1 MAQRRDIKYVNRD
14 FDNLRNQ
21 LIEFTKNYF
30 PNTYNDFSPTSPG
43 MMFME
48 MVSYVGDIL
57 SFYQDTQLQETFIQ
71 HAKDPKNLMNLAYM
85 LGYRPKITTTSIADI
100 QISQELQ
107 ADPTDR
113 TKILWSQAV
122 RIDENAE
129 LKSNVGG
136 EVSFIVDRPV
146 DFRFS
151 SSLDPTIYRIGSV
164 DTNLVPLT
172 FVLTKSAPAYS
183 GQVKTI
189 TQTFDTAQPYATIV
203 LPETNIIKILD
214 IIDENGTGDDWYEV
228 PFLGQETVFVEETN
242 TGTDSDLVRNI
253 LKLKKV
259 PKRFTT
265 RFNSKGNLII
275 QFGAGVEPGDDLEFT
290 PSMSNVGLGTNTGVT
305 RKDYTYDPSNF
316 LYTRAYGLAPSSTTL
331 RIRYII
337 GGGVESNVPANS
349 ITIPVSV
356 STNSLNPDILDTIAF
371 TNPLPAYGGSDADT
385 LEEIRQNSL
394 RSFNEQ
400 NRVVTLDDYTVRCY
414 SLPPSLGSLAKVYAI
429 QDQISS
435 PYRDIRQITDPY
447 STLTRDIIIDSNPL
461 SISLYVLT
469 YNLEGKLTT
478 CTPTLKNNLRNYL
491 SQYTLLTDAVNIRDA
506 FVVNIGL
513 DYDIIVYPDQV
524 GREVLL
530 RCNEALADY
539 FNIGNWN
546 INQPINISEVYV
558 LLDKIKGVQTVQN
571 IKFYNKVGGL
581 YSQYGYDIDGATKGN
596 VIYPSV
602 DPCIFEIKY
611 SAIDIRGRLTNI

>member
-30 PNTYNDFSPTSPG
+30 PDTYNDFSPTSPG

-85 LGYRPKITTTSIADI
+85 LGYRPKITTTSVVEIE
-100 QISQELQ
+100 ISQEVE
-107 ADPTDR
+107 ADPAVGR
-113 TKILWSQAV
+113 EQPLWSQAIRV
-122 RIDENAE
+122 DENAQ

-136 EVSFIVDRPV
+136 DISFFMDRAV

-151 SSLDPTIYRIGSV
+151 SSLDPTLISIGST
-164 DTNLVPLT
+164 DSNLTPLT
-172 FVLTKSAPAYS
+172 FVLTKYAPAYS
-183 GQVKTI
+183 GQIKTI
-189 TQTFDTAQPYATIV
+189 TQTFSSAQSFSTIV
-203 LPETNIIKILD
+203 LTDPNIVKVLD
-214 IIDENGTGDDWYEV
+214 IVDESGTGDDWYEV
-228 PFLGQETVFVEETN
+228 PFLGQETVFVEEAN
-242 TGTDSDLVRNI
+242 INTDSNLVRNS

-265 RFNSKGNLII
+265 RFNSKGHLII
-275 QFGAGVEPGDDLEFT
+275 QFGSGVQPGNDLEFT
-290 PSMSNVGLGTNTGVT
+290 PTMENVGLGTNTGVV
-305 RKDYTYDPSNF
+305 RKDYAYDPSNF
-316 LYTRAYGLAPSSTTL
+316 LYTRTYGLAPSNTTL
-331 RIRYII
+331 RVRYII

-349 ITIPVSV
+349 ITIPAAV
-356 STNSLNPDILDTIAF
+356 STNSLNPDILDTMSFNNIF
-371 TNPLPAYGGSDADT
+371 PAYGGADADS

-414 SLPPSLGSLAKVYAI
+414 SLPPSLGSIAKVYAI

-435 PYRDIRQITDPY
+435 PYARNND
-447 STLTRDIIIDSNPL
+447 LVIDSNPL
-461 SISLYVLT
+461 AVSLYVLT
-469 YNLEGKLTT
+469 YDLEGKLTYSS
-478 CTPTLKNNLRNYL
+478 PTLRNNLKNYL
-491 SQYTLLTDAVNIRDA
+491 SQFTLITDSVNIKDA
-506 FVVNIGL
+506 FIVNIGV

-530 RCNEALADY
+530 RCQEALTSY
-539 FNIGNWN
+539 FNTSNWN

-558 LLDKIKGVQTVQN
+558 LLDKVKGVQTVQN
-571 IKFYNKVGGL
+571 IKFYNKVGGI
-581 YSQYGYDIDGATKGN
+581 YSSFGYDIEGATKGN
-596 VIYPSV
+596 IIYPSI
-602 DPCIFEIKY
+602 DPCIFEVKY
-611 SAIDIRGRLTNI
+611 SDIDIRGRLTNI